1 MWIKAV
7 PSHKWRRGPLSF
19 IQYLITVVFLMTNCV
34 GHLLAAPLWLFS
46 WSQWPLKLLCVLI
59 FIHAGRINV
68 LRIQR
73 TSSQS
78 HTDNVQ
84 FKFSLTGGW
93 ISYSVTSIWRYSWS
107 QELFPD
113 MSNMFYTEIQQN
125 KTQNEATCE
134 THFYFYGPDNVISL
148 CYWYKRQ
155 YETKLIFP
163 YLFLYFLYA
172 FLDVSS
178 VMGSILHLLVDRHHR
193 A

>member
-1 MWIKAV
+1 
-7 PSHKWRRGPLSF
+7 
-19 IQYLITVVFLMTNCV
+19 MTNCV

-107 QELFPD
+107 QELF
-113 MSNMFYTEIQQN
+113 FQTCQTCF
-125 KTQNEATCE
+125 TQKYNRIK
-134 THFYFYGPDNVISL
+134 H
-148 CYWYKRQ
+148 KM
-155 YETKLIFP
+155 KLPVKHIFI
-163 YLFLYFLYA
+163 FM
-172 FLDVSS
+172 VQTTSS
-178 VMGSILHLLVDRHHR
+178 VSATDTKDNMKQNWFSPIYFCIFFMHFLTCPLSWDQFCTYWLIDITEHRSVGHASVDHR
-193 A
+193 RRKKQAW